1 MKGFVEEVQEKMI
14 ILGVLVDSQMTFDL
28 NVTEI
33 IKKCRR
39 RLGYMKRISGSTWG
53 PDMYAVCQNYLKL
66 IRPVI
71 TYACGAWFIKQRK
84 CVSTRLNFGLSTKV
98 IDRNDST
105 IGFKRGIVCILR
117 QISSKNTSEISKPT
131 NEVLPG
137 LTDSA
142 SPEELF
148 DMSFDH
154 WDIPSPARLRE
165 TAERLQRHRFLDS
178 LSSWLPIQRDDPR
191 WFDATY
197 KGPKYTYRR
206 KYWFSATAVAIRFL
220 NRLSLTQRGYL
231 HKLVLN
237 EDRISVGFPES
248 HAIRLIPLFRQD
260 PKLHVEQWVDV
271 WQNLVIG
278 SEQPSAYGPNGMIF
292 ERSEPQPG
300 EFHCLDSISGPDQ
313 DVAFSNW
320 VVHGLEVVKAGMPSG
335 SWSVIFDGS
344 PDLNL
349 ATELFT
355 TLLQRTIAWQTFYT
369 DCVSLGLF
377 TDPSH
382 YHIRRESF

>member
-1 MKGFVEEVQEKMI
+1 
-14 ILGVLVDSQMTFDL
+14 
-28 NVTEI
+28 
-33 IKKCRR
+33 
-39 RLGYMKRISGSTWG
+39 
-53 PDMYAVCQNYLKL
+53 MYAVRQNYLTL

-71 TYACGAWFIKQRK
+71 TYACGAWSIKQRK

-105 IGFKRGIVCILR
+105 IGFKRGIVCTLR
-117 QISSKNTSEISKPT
+117 QISSKNTSEISIAT
-131 NEVLPG
+131 DEVLPG

-142 SPEELF
+142 SLEELF

-178 LSSWLPIQRDDPR
+178 LGSWLPIQRDDPR
-191 WFDATY
+191 LFDATY

-206 KYWFSATAVAIRFL
+206 NYWFSATAVAILFL
-220 NRLSLTQRGYL
+220 NRLSSTQRGYL

-248 HAIRLIPLFRQD
+248 HAIGLIPFLKQN

-271 WQNLVIG
+271 WQNLVMD

-292 ERSEPQPG
+292 ERSELQPR
-300 EFHCLDSISGPDQ
+300 EFYCLDSISGLD
-313 DVAFSNW
+313 
-320 VVHGLEVVKAGMPSG
+320 
-335 SWSVIFDGS
+335 
-344 PDLNL
+344 
-349 ATELFT
+349 
-355 TLLQRTIAWQTFYT
+355 
-369 DCVSLGLF
+369 
-377 TDPSH
+377 
-382 YHIRRESF
+382 

>member
-53 PDMYAVCQNYLKL
+53 PDMYAARQNYLTL

-117 QISSKNTSEISKPT
+117 QISSKNTSEISKAT

-148 DMSFDH
+148 DMLFDH

-197 KGPKYTYRR
+197 KGPK
-206 KYWFSATAVAIRFL
+206 
-220 NRLSLTQRGYL
+220 
-231 HKLVLN
+231 
-237 EDRISVGFPES
+237 ISVGFPES
-248 HAIRLIPLFRQD
+248 HAIGLIPFFKQN

>member
-1 MKGFVEEVQEKMI
+1 MHIRQPTVREPTHNQVRPMMKGFVEEVQEKMI
-14 ILGVLVDSQMTFDL
+14 ILGVLVGSQMTFDL
-28 NVTEI
+28 HVTEI

-53 PDMYAVCQNYLKL
+53 PDMYAVRQNYLTL

-71 TYACGAWFIKQRK
+71 TYACGAWSIKQRK

-105 IGFKRGIVCILR
+105 IRFKRGIVCILR
-117 QISSKNTSEISKPT
+117 QISSKNTSEISIAT

-148 DMSFDH
+148 DMSFDY

-178 LSSWLPIQRDDPR
+178 LGSWLPIQRDDPR

-206 KYWFSATAVAIRFL
+206 KYWFSATAVAVKFL

-248 HAIRLIPLFRQD
+248 HAIGLIPFFKQN

-271 WQNLVIG
+271 WQNLVMD

-292 ERSEPQPG
+292 ERSEPHPG
-300 EFHCLDSISGPDQ
+300 EFHCLDSISGLD
-313 DVAFSNW
+313 
-320 VVHGLEVVKAGMPSG
+320 
-335 SWSVIFDGS
+335 
-344 PDLNL
+344 
-349 ATELFT
+349 
-355 TLLQRTIAWQTFYT
+355 
-369 DCVSLGLF
+369 
-377 TDPSH
+377 
-382 YHIRRESF
+382 